1 MASYCLRDQKQV
13 YGIDGDEV
21 LIGRSSDSDIQLLQ
35 MRSVSRRHA
44 KLVKEA
50 QGYSIVDLGSSH
62 GTFVNGDRV
71 ERKVLQE
78 GDQIRFGHVELVF
91 SIDAE
96 QPFPTVSSTEEDI
109 QKSLAHFS
117 SVFAAPEYKQYS
129 DLEKINCI
137 LEIQYQWGQRY
148 SPDETFGHILK
159 SVLDIS
165 GAERSSVFVREGEDF
180 RYVVGV
186 NSDGRT
192 LSQSEFRASQTL
204 VKRVADGG
212 EPIFMT
218 HGIEGELAQQESI
231 LEMKLKAVACLPLK
245 GISAASDQVGLIGI
259 LYVDSTKPMHT
270 LSGLEERILV
280 KLAGEAGNGFE
291 KLEMIRT
298 IEEGK
303 KFELEMAI
311 AHETQQSL
319 LPKTFPEFGN
329 FSICAFSEPTR
340 HVGGDFYD
348 FLQPDPD
355 QLIGVLA
362 DVSGKGVPAALLSS
376 LFQGAL
382 DMECRTGA
390 SLAVVLEESNQLM
403 YERSPANGFVTLFL
417 FSLDSSGKGEFVGAG
432 HNPAYLFRAA
442 SGEIEEL
449 ESQGMIL
456 GAFPSATYTSS
467 PLQIDPG
474 DVLVVY
480 SDGVTEAA
488 GHDDEMFG
496 EQRLLELIRA
506 NASGGA
512 SVLEGKILEELERFT
527 EGVDQNDDITFLL
540 IENKRA

>member
-1 MASYCLRDQKQV
+1 V
-13 YGIDGDEV
+13 YGIDSDEV
-21 LIGRSSDSDIQLLQ
+21 MIGRSSDSDIKLIG
-35 MRSVSRRHA
+35 RSVSRQHA
-44 KLVKEA
+44 KLVKER

-62 GTFVNGDRV
+62 GTFVNEDRV
-71 ERKVLQE
+71 ERQVLQE
-78 GDQIRFGHVELVF
+78 GDQIRFGQVDLIFTTDSEP
-91 SIDAE
+91 SM
-96 QPFPTVSSTEEDI
+96 PTVSSTQKDI
-109 QKSLAHFS
+109 QESLAQLS
-117 SVFAAPEYKQYS
+117 SVFASPEYEQFS

-137 LEIQYQWGQRY
+137 LEIQYQWGQRF
-148 SPDETFGHILK
+148 SPDETFEHILR

-165 GAERSSVFVREGEDF
+165 GAERGCVFVREGQDF

-186 NSDGRT
+186 SSDGQS
-192 LSQSEFRASQTL
+192 LSQPQFRASQTL
-204 VKRVADGG
+204 VKQVADGG

-218 HGIEGELAQQESI
+218 HGIEGELAQQESV

-245 GISAASDQVGLIGI
+245 GMSTASDQLEILGI

-303 KFELEMAI
+303 RFEQEMSV

-319 LPKTFPEFGN
+319 LPKTCPEFGD

-348 FLQPDPD
+348 FLQPDAD

-376 LFQGAL
+376 MFQGAL
-382 DMECRTGA
+382 DIQCRTGA
-390 SLAVVLEESNQLM
+390 SLAVVLEESNRLM
-403 YERSPANGFVTLFL
+403 YERSPSNGFVTLFL
-417 FSLDSSGKGEFVGAG
+417 FLIDVSGKGEFVGAG
-432 HNPAYLFRAA
+432 HNPVYLFRAA

-449 ESQGMIL
+449 VSQGMIL

-474 DVLVVY
+474 DVLVIY

-488 GHDDEMFG
+488 GQDDEMF
-496 EQRLLELIRA
+496 EEERLLELIRD
-506 NASGGA
+506 NASKGA
-512 SVLEGKILEELERFT
+512 AVLKGKILEELERFT
-527 EGVDQNDDITFLL
+527 EGVAQNDDITFLVF
-540 IENKRA
+540 EHKRG